1 MGIPTLISTSTASD
15 AASVDI
21 TSGIDSTYDEY
32 MFVLTDIG
40 PATNDVMWTWNMSA
54 DSGSNY
60 NVTKTTTYFRATH
73 NEADTEGSTNLAYSV
88 SDDIAQGTGF
98 QTLAEGVGSDA
109 DESSAGILHLFSPA
123 STTYV
128 KHFYSRVANT
138 KHSPD
143 AQDIFV
149 AGYGNTTSAVD
160 AVQFKMS
167 SGNFDGVIQLFGIA

>member
-1 MGIPTLISTSTASD
+1 MGIPTLISTSTASG
-15 AASVDI
+15 ASTVSI

-40 PATNDVMWTWNMSA
+40 PASDDVIWQWNMST

-60 NVTKTTTYFRATH
+60 NVTKTSTYFRSNH
-73 NEADTEGSTNLAYSV
+73 SEGGTGAAVAYEV
-88 SDDIAQGTGF
+88 GSDLAQGTGF
-98 QTLAEGVGSDA
+98 QYLAEGVGADA
-109 DESSAGILHLFSPA
+109 DQSSAGILHLFNPA

-128 KHFYSRVANT
+128 KQFYSRVSNAHNSN
-138 KHSPD
+138 KM
-143 AQDIFV
+143 QDSF
-149 AGYGNTTSAVD
+149 ASGYGNTTSAVD